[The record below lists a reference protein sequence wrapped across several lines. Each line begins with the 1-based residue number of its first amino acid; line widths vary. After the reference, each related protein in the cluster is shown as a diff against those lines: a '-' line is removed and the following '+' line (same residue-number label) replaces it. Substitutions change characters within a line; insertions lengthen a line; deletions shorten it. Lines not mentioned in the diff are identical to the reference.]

1 MKSRLACFFLV
12 GIVSVQVMIKRQGHQ
27 ILLLEK
33 YNDDYV

>member
-1 MKSRLACFFLV
+1 EISLFFFR